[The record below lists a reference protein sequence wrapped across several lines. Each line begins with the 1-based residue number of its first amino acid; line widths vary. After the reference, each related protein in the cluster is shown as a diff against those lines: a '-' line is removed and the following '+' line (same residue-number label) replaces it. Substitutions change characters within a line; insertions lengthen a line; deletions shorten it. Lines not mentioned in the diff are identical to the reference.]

1 MHKVLIVDDEPMIRE
16 GLQTLVDWGKYGF
29 AVVGAASNGREAV
42 EKHAALGPDLILIDI
57 RMPGMDGLQAIEEI
71 RKTDAVCHFLILSGY
86 AEFDY
91 AKQAIAHNVDG
102 YILKPIDED
111 ELESYVERIST
122 RLQKQSEQQLNAEQS
137 TMLLREEM
145 LQQLAAGKLDPNLS
159 STQELKTLLGA
170 PAKYYQLLLIELYSR
185 EHSLTMN
192 ATLKKKLAEIVEQK
206 QLGFVFSAEPYVG
219 VLLKDFLLQNGSR
232 EQMKQ
237 WIEECCGAR
246 VRFAAAASD
255 SVRDPGELQN
265 WTPAVRGLLKQ
276 RFMLQG
282 QQIHLASLF
291 LHGKQSEQPIQSEAP
306 SIDSLAQK
314 LYYMLDIGSKDGVDK
329 ALQEASEHICAYDI
343 SEQFVKSSW
352 AQLLTIVLNKATASN
367 PGVSV
372 QEDLSMVT
380 ALYLAHHY
388 DEMIDQLRK
397 RLSDLAAKIGKSD
410 SLSVMKQMTDFIERH
425 YSENIKLETL
435 ADLFNYN
442 SGYLGKMFKNYTGEH
457 FNTYL
462 DQVRIQHAI
471 ELLQEGLKVHQVS
484 ERVGYANVD
493 YFHSKFK
500 KYKGVSP
507 SSFKSVSGKP
517 ASE

>member
-1 MHKVLIVDDEPMIRE
+1 LHKVLIVDDEPMIRE
-16 GLQTLVDWGKYGF
+16 GLQTLVDWSKYGF
-29 AVVGAASNGREAV
+29 SVAGIASNGREAV
-42 EKHAALGPDLILIDI
+42 EKHAALDPDLILIDI

-71 RKTDAVCHFLILSGY
+71 RKTDTACHFLILSGY
-86 AEFDY
+86 AEFNY

-111 ELESYVERIST
+111 ELETYVERIGT
-122 RLQKQSEQQLNAEQS
+122 QLKKQSEQQLNTEQ
-137 TMLLREEM
+137 TTVLLREEM
-145 LQQLAAGKLDPNLS
+145 LQQLASGKLDPDLAGS
-159 STQELKTLLGA
+159 QELHSLLGA

-192 ATLKKKLAEIVEQK
+192 ATLKKKLADIIEKK
-206 QLGFVFSAEPYVG
+206 QLGWVFTAEPYVG
-219 VLLKDFLLQNGSR
+219 VLLKDYLLQNGSR
-232 EQMKQ
+232 EQMKL
-237 WIEECCGAR
+237 WIEECCGTR
-246 VRFAAAASD
+246 VRFAAAASEP
-255 SVRDPGELQN
+255 VREPLELQK
-265 WTPAVRGLLKQ
+265 WSPAVRSLLKQ

-282 QQIHLASLF
+282 QHIHSASLE
-291 LHGKQSEQPIQSEAP
+291 GNAKQAETERSDEL

-314 LYYMLDIGSKDGVDK
+314 LYYMLDIGSREGVIK
-329 ALQEASEHICAYDI
+329 ALDEASNQICAHDS
-343 SEQFVKSSW
+343 SEQAVKSSW
-352 AQLLTIVLNKATASN
+352 AQLVTIVLNKAAISN
-367 PGVSV
+367 PQVSI
-372 QEDLSMVT
+372 QEDLSMIT

-388 DEMIDQLRK
+388 NEMIDQLQK
-397 RLSDLAAKIGKSD
+397 RLTDLAAKIGKSD

-442 SGYLGKMFKNYTGEH
+442 SGYLGKMFKNFTGEH

-507 SSFKSVSGKP
+507 SSFKSVTGKST
-517 ASE
+517 SE

>member
-1 MHKVLIVDDEPMIRE
+1 MIVDDEPMIRE
-16 GLQTLVDWGKYGF
+16 GLQTLVDWNKYGF
-29 AVVGAASNGREAV
+29 TVVGIASNGREAV
-42 EKHAALGPDLILIDI
+42 EKHAALAPDLILIDI

-71 RKTDAVCHFLILSGY
+71 RKTDSVCHFLILSGY

-111 ELESYVERIST
+111 ELESYVERIAGQLKS
-122 RLQKQSEQQLNAEQS
+122 KSEQQQNTEQ
-137 TMLLREEM
+137 TNVLLREEM
-145 LQQLAAGKLDPNLS
+145 LQQLAAGKLDPDLAGS
-159 STQELKTLLGA
+159 QDLKSLLGE

-192 ATLKKKLAEIVEQK
+192 ATLKKKLADIVTQK
-206 QLGFVFSAEPYVG
+206 QIGWAFSAEPYVG
-219 VLLKDFLLQNGSR
+219 ILLKDYLLQNGSQ
-232 EQMKQ
+232 EQMKL
-237 WIEECCGAR
+237 WIEECCGTK
-246 VRFAAAASD
+246 VRFVAVASEPVREPKELML
-255 SVRDPGELQN
+255 SVQS
-265 WTPAVRGLLKQ
+265 VRGLLKQ

-282 QQIHLASLF
+282 QHIHFAAVSGEAKPLAP
-291 LHGKQSEQPIQSEAP
+291 KQEEEL
-306 SIDSLAQK
+306 SIETLAQK
-314 LYYMLDIGSKDGVDK
+314 LYYMIDIGSKDGVDK
-329 ALQEASEHICAYDI
+329 AIQEASDHICAHDTA
-343 SEQFVKSSW
+343 EQFVKSSW
-352 AQLLTIVLNKATASN
+352 AQLLTIVLNKATTSN
-367 PGVSV
+367 PQVSV
-372 QEDLSMVT
+372 QEDLSMIT

-388 DEMIDQLRK
+388 QEMIVQLQQ
-397 RLSDLAAKIGKSD
+397 RLSDLTVKIGKSD

-507 SSFKSVSGKP
+507 SSFKSISGKSV
-517 ASE
+517 SE

>member
-16 GLQTLVDWGKYGF
+16 GLQTLVDWNKYGF
-29 AVVGAASNGREAV
+29 SVVGIASNGREAV

-71 RKTDAVCHFLILSGY
+71 RKSDTVCHFLILSGY
-86 AEFDY
+86 AEFNY
-91 AKQAIAHNVDG
+91 AKQAIVHNVDG

-111 ELESYVERIST
+111 ELESYVERIET
-122 RLQKQSEQQLNAEQS
+122 QLKKKSEQQLNTEQ
-137 TMLLREEM
+137 TTVLLREEL
-145 LQQLAAGKLDPNLS
+145 LQRLASGNNDVSLADS
-159 STQELKTLLGA
+159 QELHSLLGA
-170 PAKYYQLLLIELYSR
+170 PAKYYQLLLIEFYSR

-192 ATLKKKLAEIVEQK
+192 ATLKKKLVDIIEQK
-206 QLGFVFSAEPYVG
+206 QLGWVFSAEPYVG
-219 VLLKDFLLQNGSR
+219 VLLKDYLLQNGSR

-237 WIEECCGAR
+237 WIEECCGTR
-246 VRFAAAASD
+246 VRFSAAASEP
-255 SVRDPGELQN
+255 VNDPLELQN
-265 WTPAVRGLLKQ
+265 WSMAVHGMLKQ

-282 QQIHLASLF
+282 QQIHIASLDAF
-291 LHGKQSEQPIQSEAP
+291 AKQEETEQSEEL

-314 LYYMLDIGSKDGVDK
+314 LYYMLDVGSKEGVEK
-329 ALQEASEHICAYDI
+329 VLNEASEQICAHDS

-352 AQLLTIVLNKATASN
+352 AQLLTLVLNKAAISN
-367 PGVSV
+367 PQVSV
-372 QEDLSMVT
+372 QDNLTMIT

-388 DEMIDQLRK
+388 NEMIDQLQERMT
-397 RLSDLAAKIGKSD
+397 DIAVKIGKSD
-410 SLSVMKQMTDFIERH
+410 SLSVMKQMTNFIERH
-425 YSENIKLETL
+425 YNENIKLETL

-442 SGYLGKMFKNYTGEH
+442 SGYLGKMFKNFTGEH

-507 SSFKSVSGKP
+507 SSFKSGSGKSS
-517 ASE
+517 SE

>member
-16 GLQTLVDWGKYGF
+16 GLQTLVDWNKYGF
-29 AVVGAASNGREAV
+29 SVVGIASNGREAV

-71 RKTDAVCHFLILSGY
+71 RKSDTVCHFLILSGY
-86 AEFDY
+86 AEFKY
-91 AKQAIAHNVDG
+91 AKQAIVHNVDG

-111 ELESYVERIST
+111 ELESYVERIET
-122 RLQKQSEQQLNAEQS
+122 QIRKQSEQQLNTEQ
-137 TMLLREEM
+137 TTVLLREEL
-145 LQQLAAGKLDPNLS
+145 LQRLASGKIDAILTDN
-159 STQELKTLLGA
+159 QEIHSLLGA

-192 ATLKKKLAEIVEQK
+192 ATLKKKLVDIIEQK
-206 QLGFVFSAEPYVG
+206 QLGWVFSAEPYVG
-219 VLLKDFLLQNGSR
+219 VLLKDYLLQNGSR

-237 WIEECCGAR
+237 WIEECCGTR
-246 VRFAAAASD
+246 VRFSAAASEP
-255 SVRDPGELQN
+255 VRDPLELQN
-265 WTPAVRGLLKQ
+265 WSEAVRGMLKQ

-282 QQIHLASLF
+282 QQIHLASSEAIAK
-291 LHGKQSEQPIQSEAP
+291 HTETEQSEEL
-306 SIDSLAQK
+306 SIVSLAQK
-314 LYYMLDIGSKDGVDK
+314 LYYMLDVGSKEGVEK
-329 ALQEASEHICAYDI
+329 VLNEASEQICAHDS

-352 AQLLTIVLNKATASN
+352 AQLLTLVLNKAAISN
-367 PGVSV
+367 PQVSV
-372 QEDLSMVT
+372 QDNLTMIT

-388 DEMIDQLRK
+388 NEMIDQLQERMT
-397 RLSDLAAKIGKSD
+397 DIAVKIGKSD
-410 SLSVMKQMTDFIERH
+410 SLSVMKQMTNFIERH
-425 YSENIKLETL
+425 YNENIKLETL

-442 SGYLGKMFKNYTGEH
+442 SGYLGKMFKNFTGEH

-507 SSFKSVSGKP
+507 SSFKSGSGKSS
-517 ASE
+517 SE

>member
-16 GLQTLVDWGKYGF
+16 GLQTLVDWSKYGF
-29 AVVGAASNGREAV
+29 SVAGIASNGREAV

-71 RKTDAVCHFLILSGY
+71 RKTDTACHFLILSGY
-86 AEFDY
+86 AEFNY

-111 ELESYVERIST
+111 ELESYVERIGT
-122 RLQKQSEQQLNAEQS
+122 QLKKQSEHQLNTEQT

-145 LQQLAAGKLDPNLS
+145 LQQLASGKSDPDLAGS
-159 STQELKTLLGA
+159 QELHSLLGA

-192 ATLKKKLAEIVEQK
+192 ATLKKKLAEIIEKK
-206 QLGFVFSAEPYVG
+206 QLGWVFTAEPYVG
-219 VLLKDFLLQNGSR
+219 VLLKDYLLQNGPR
-232 EQMKQ
+232 EQMKL
-237 WIEECCGAR
+237 WIEECCGTR
-246 VRFAAAASD
+246 VRFAAAASEP
-255 SVRDPGELQN
+255 VREPLELQK
-265 WTPAVRGLLKQ
+265 WSTAVRSLLKQ

-282 QQIHLASLF
+282 QHIHSASLE
-291 LHGKQSEQPIQSEAP
+291 GIARQAETGQSDGL

-314 LYYMLDIGSKDGVDK
+314 LYYMLDIGSREGVIK
-329 ALQEASEHICAYDI
+329 ALDEASGQICDHDS
-343 SEQFVKSSW
+343 SEQAVKSSW
-352 AQLLTIVLNKATASN
+352 AQLVTIVLNKAAISN
-367 PGVSV
+367 PQVSI
-372 QEDLSMVT
+372 QEDLSMIT

-388 DEMIDQLRK
+388 NEMIDQLQK
-397 RLSDLAAKIGKSD
+397 RLTDLAAKIGKSD

-442 SGYLGKMFKNYTGEH
+442 SGYLGKMFKNFTGEH

-507 SSFKSVSGKP
+507 SSFKSITGKSS
-517 ASE
+517 SE

>member
-1 MHKVLIVDDEPMIRE
+1 
-16 GLQTLVDWGKYGF
+16 
-29 AVVGAASNGREAV
+29 
-42 EKHAALGPDLILIDI
+42 
-57 RMPGMDGLQAIEEI
+57 
-71 RKTDAVCHFLILSGY
+71 
-86 AEFDY
+86 
-91 AKQAIAHNVDG
+91 
-102 YILKPIDED
+102 
-111 ELESYVERIST
+111 
-122 RLQKQSEQQLNAEQS
+122 
-137 TMLLREEM
+137 
-145 LQQLAAGKLDPNLS
+145 
-159 STQELKTLLGA
+159 
-170 PAKYYQLLLIELYSR
+170 
-185 EHSLTMN
+185 
-192 ATLKKKLAEIVEQK
+192 
-206 QLGFVFSAEPYVG
+206 
-219 VLLKDFLLQNGSR
+219 
-232 EQMKQ
+232 
-237 WIEECCGAR
+237 
-246 VRFAAAASD
+246 
-255 SVRDPGELQN
+255 
-265 WTPAVRGLLKQ
+265 
-276 RFMLQG
+276 MLQG
-282 QQIHLASLF
+282 QQIHLASVSDYD
-291 LHGKQSEQPIQSEAP
+291 KQSKESIHSEAP

-329 ALQEASEHICAYDI
+329 AIQEASDQICAYET
-343 SEQFVKSSW
+343 SEQSIKSSW
-352 AQLLTIVLNKATASN
+352 AQLLTIVLNKAAASS

-388 DEMIDQLRK
+388 NEMIEQLQK

-507 SSFKSVSGKP
+507 SSFKSISGKP

>member
-1 MHKVLIVDDEPMIRE
+1 LHKVLIVDDEPMIRE
-16 GLQTLVDWGKYGF
+16 GLQTLVDWQKHGF
-29 AVVGAASNGREAV
+29 NVVGVASNGREAV
-42 EKHAALGPDLILIDI
+42 EKHALLLPDLILIDI

-71 RKTDAVCHFLILSGY
+71 RKTDEVCHFLILSGY
-86 AEFDY
+86 AEFNY
-91 AKQAIAHNVDG
+91 AKQAIAHQVDG

-111 ELESYVERIST
+111 ELETYVERISSQ
-122 RLQKQSEQQLNAEQS
+122 LKQKSEQLLSTEQTS
-137 TMLLREEM
+137 QLLREEM
-145 LQQLAAGKLDPNLS
+145 LQQLATGKQLAETFGTNEPG
-159 STQELKTLLGA
+159 TLLGP
-170 PAKYYQLLLIELYSR
+170 PAKYYQLLLIELYSK

-192 ATLKKKLAEIVEQK
+192 ATLKKKLGEIIEQK
-206 QLGFVFSAEPYVG
+206 QLGWVFSAEPYVG
-219 VLLKDFLLQNGSR
+219 VLLKDYLLQNGSR
-232 EQMKQ
+232 EQMRQ
-237 WIEECCGAR
+237 WIEDCCGTR
-246 VRFAAAASD
+246 VRFAGAASEPVRELLELQQWAPV
-255 SVRDPGELQN
+255 VRDM
-265 WTPAVRGLLKQ
+265 LKQ

-282 QQIHLASLF
+282 QQIHMVSL
-291 LHGKQSEQPIQSEAP
+291 LSGSIQADPAKHEEL
-306 SIDSLAQK
+306 SIDAIAQK
-314 LYYMLDIGSKDGVDK
+314 LYYMLNIGSKDGVDK
-329 ALQEASEHICAYDI
+329 ALQEASAHICAVDT

-352 AQLLTIVLNKATASN
+352 AQLLSIVLNKAAISSQQ
-367 PGVSV
+367 VSV
-372 QEDLSMVT
+372 QEDLSIIT

-388 DEMIDQLRK
+388 DEMMVQLQK
-397 RLSDLAAKIGKSD
+397 RLQDLTEKLGKSD

-507 SSFKSVSGKP
+507 SSFKGSAGKS
-517 ASE
+517 ASD

>member
-1 MHKVLIVDDEPMIRE
+1 MHKILIVDDEPMIRE
-16 GLQTLVDWGKYGF
+16 GLQTLVDWNKYGF
-29 AVVGAASNGREAV
+29 KVVGIASNGREAV
-42 EKHAALGPDLILIDI
+42 EKHASLAPDLILIDI

-71 RKTDAVCHFLILSGY
+71 RKTDGICHFLILSGY
-86 AEFDY
+86 AEFNY

-111 ELESYVERIST
+111 ELESNIERIAGQ
-122 RLQKQSEQQLNAEQS
+122 LKNKSEQLQNSEQ
-137 TMLLREEM
+137 TTVLLREEM
-145 LQQLAAGKLDPNLS
+145 LQQLAAGKFDPEAAGS
-159 STQELKTLLGA
+159 QDLKALLGE

-192 ATLKKKLAEIVEQK
+192 ATLKKKLSEIVTQK
-206 QLGFVFSAEPYVG
+206 QIGWAFSAEPYVG
-219 VLLKDFLLQNGSR
+219 ILLKDYLLQDGSQ
-232 EQMKQ
+232 EQMKL
-237 WIEECCGAR
+237 WIEECCGPK
-246 VRFAAAASD
+246 VRFAAVASD
-255 SVRDPGELQN
+255 PVREPKELLHSVHS
-265 WTPAVRGLLKQ
+265 VRGLLKQ

-282 QQIHLASLF
+282 QHIHFTAESADA
-291 LHGKQSEQPIQSEAP
+291 KQPAPEQEEELPI
-306 SIDSLAQK
+306 DTLAQK
-314 LYYMLDIGSKDGVDK
+314 LYYMIDIGSKDGVDK
-329 ALQEASEHICAYDI
+329 AIQEASDQICARDM

-352 AQLLTIVLNKATASN
+352 AQLLTIVLNKATISN
-367 PGVSV
+367 PQVSM
-372 QEDLSMVT
+372 QEDLSLIT

-388 DEMIDQLRK
+388 QEMIVQLQQ
-397 RLSDLAAKIGKSD
+397 RLLDLTAKIGKSD

-435 ADLFNYN
+435 AELFNYN

-507 SSFKSVSGKP
+507 SSFKSISGK
-517 ASE
+517 SISD

>member
-16 GLQTLVDWGKYGF
+16 GLQTLVDWNKYGF
-29 AVVGAASNGREAV
+29 AVVGTASNGREAI
-42 EKHAALGPDLILIDI
+42 EKHAALTPDLILIDI

-71 RKTDAVCHFLILSGY
+71 RKKDAICHFLILSGY
-86 AEFDY
+86 AEFNY
-91 AKQAIAHNVDG
+91 AKQAIAHQVDG

-111 ELESYVERIST
+111 ELESYVERIASQLVSRT
-122 RLQKQSEQQLNAEQS
+122 EQKHNSEQ
-137 TMLLREEM
+137 TTVLLREEM
-145 LQQLAAGKLDPNLS
+145 LQQLAAGKLDAD
-159 STQELKTLLGA
+159 TARHAEFKALLGE
-170 PAKYYQLLLIELYSR
+170 PAKYYQMLLIELYSR

-192 ATLKKKLAEIVEQK
+192 ATLKKKLADRMSQK
-206 QLGFVFSAEPYVG
+206 QLGWAFSAEPYVG
-219 VLLKDFLLQNGSR
+219 LLLKDYLLQDGSR

-237 WIEECCGAR
+237 WIEECCGPK
-246 VRFAAAASD
+246 VRFAAVATEPVREPNELLASI
-255 SVRDPGELQN
+255 
-265 WTPAVRGLLKQ
+265 PAVRSLLKR

-282 QQIHLASLF
+282 QQIHLAGRAEEAVVSVSENREELSL
-291 LHGKQSEQPIQSEAP
+291 ET
-306 SIDSLAQK
+306 LAQK
-314 LYYMLDIGSKDGVDK
+314 LYYMIDIGNIEGTGK
-329 ALQEASEHICAYDI
+329 AIQDAADQICAYDA
-343 SEQFVKSSW
+343 SEQFIKSSW
-352 AQLLTIVLNKATASN
+352 AQLLTIVLNKAALSN
-367 PGVSV
+367 PQVSM
-372 QEDLSMVT
+372 QEDLSMIT
-380 ALYLAHHY
+380 ALYLAHHNQ
-388 DEMIDQLRK
+388 EMLVQLQQ
-397 RLSDLAAKIGKSD
+397 RLADLTAKIGKSD

-507 SSFKSVSGKP
+507 SSYKSISGKSQ
-517 ASE
+517 SE

>member
-16 GLQTLVDWGKYGF
+16 GLQTLVDWSKYGF
-29 AVVGAASNGREAV
+29 AVAGTASNGREAV
-42 EKHAALGPDLILIDI
+42 EKHGVLSPDLILIDI

-71 RKTDAVCHFLILSGY
+71 RKTDNSCHFLILSGY
-86 AEFDY
+86 AEFNY

-111 ELESYVERIST
+111 ELESYVERVSAQ
-122 RLQKQSEQQLNAEQS
+122 LQSQSEQRQNTEQS
-137 TMLLREEM
+137 VALLREEM
-145 LQQLAAGKLDPNLS
+145 LYQLSSGKLDANTANS
-159 STQELKTLLGA
+159 HELKTLLGE
-170 PAKYYQLLLIELYSR
+170 PAKYYQLMLIELYSR
-185 EHSLTMN
+185 EHSLTLN
-192 ATLKKKLAEIVEQK
+192 ATLKKKLTDIVEEK
-206 QLGFVFSAEPYVG
+206 QIGWVFSAEPYIG
-219 VLLKDFLLQNGSR
+219 ILLKDYMLQNGSR
-232 EQMKQ
+232 EQMKL
-237 WIEECCGAR
+237 WIEECCGTK
-246 VRFAAAASD
+246 VKFAAAASEP
-255 SVRDPGELQN
+255 VREPAELQK
-265 WTPAVRGLLKQ
+265 WSMPIHDLLKQ

-282 QQIHLASLF
+282 QFIHMASLAEER
-291 LHGKQSEQPIQSEAP
+291 QQAEAKLSNQL
-306 SIDSLAQK
+306 SIESLAQK
-314 LYYMLDIGSKDGVDK
+314 IYYMLDIGSKEGMDN
-329 ALQEASEHICAYDI
+329 AMQEASNQIIAYDC
-343 SEQFVKSSW
+343 SEPFVKSSW
-352 AQLLTIVLNKATASN
+352 AQLLTIVLNKAALSN
-367 PGVSV
+367 PQLSLH
-372 QEDLSMVT
+372 EDLSMIT

-388 DEMIDQLRK
+388 EEMIAQLQT
-397 RLSDLAAKIGKSD
+397 RLSELAMKTSKSD

-507 SSFKSVSGKP
+507 SSFKSISGRT
-517 ASE
+517 ALE

>member
-1 MHKVLIVDDEPMIRE
+1 LHKVLIVDDEPMIRE
-16 GLQTLVDWGKYGF
+16 GLQTLVDWSKYGF
-29 AVVGAASNGREAV
+29 SVAGIASNGREAV
-42 EKHAALGPDLILIDI
+42 EKHAALDPDLILIDI

-71 RKTDAVCHFLILSGY
+71 RKTDTACHFLILSGY
-86 AEFDY
+86 AEFNY

-111 ELESYVERIST
+111 ELETYVERIGT
-122 RLQKQSEQQLNAEQS
+122 QLKKQSEQQLNTEQ
-137 TMLLREEM
+137 TTVLLREEM
-145 LQQLAAGKLDPNLS
+145 LQQLASGKLDPDLAGS
-159 STQELKTLLGA
+159 QELHSLLGA

-192 ATLKKKLAEIVEQK
+192 ATLKKKLADIIEKK
-206 QLGFVFSAEPYVG
+206 QLGWVFTAEPYVG
-219 VLLKDFLLQNGSR
+219 VLLKDYLLQNGSR
-232 EQMKQ
+232 EQMKL
-237 WIEECCGAR
+237 WIEERCGTR
-246 VRFAAAASD
+246 VRFAAAASEP
-255 SVRDPGELQN
+255 VREPLELQK
-265 WTPAVRGLLKQ
+265 WSPAVRSLLKQ
-276 RFMLQG
+276 RFMLLG
-282 QQIHLASLF
+282 QHIHSASLE
-291 LHGKQSEQPIQSEAP
+291 GNAKQAETERSDEL
-306 SIDSLAQK
+306 SIDNLAQK
-314 LYYMLDIGSKDGVDK
+314 LYYMLDIGSREGVIK
-329 ALQEASEHICAYDI
+329 ALDEASNQICAHDS
-343 SEQFVKSSW
+343 SEQAVKSSW
-352 AQLLTIVLNKATASN
+352 AQLVTIVLNKAAISN
-367 PGVSV
+367 PQVSI
-372 QEDLSMVT
+372 QEDLSMIT

-388 DEMIDQLRK
+388 NEMIDQLQK
-397 RLSDLAAKIGKSD
+397 RLTDLAAKIGKSD

-442 SGYLGKMFKNYTGEH
+442 SGYLGKMFKNFTGEH

-507 SSFKSVSGKP
+507 SSFKSVTGKST
-517 ASE
+517 SE

>member
-16 GLQTLVDWGKYGF
+16 GLQTLVDWNKYGF
-29 AVVGAASNGREAV
+29 TVVGAGSNGKEAV
-42 EKHAALGPDLILIDI
+42 EKHAVLRPDLILIDI
-57 RMPGMDGLQAIEEI
+57 RMPGMDGLQAIEQI
-71 RKTDAVCHFLILSGY
+71 RKTDADCHFLILSGY

-111 ELESYVERIST
+111 ELESYVERIS
-122 RLQKQSEQQLNAEQS
+122 LQLKKQSEQQLNVEQS
-137 TMLLREEM
+137 TVLLREEM
-145 LQQLAAGKLDPNLS
+145 LQKLATGKLDS
-159 STQELKTLLGA
+159 GIAGSQELKLLLGA

-192 ATLKKKLAEIVEQK
+192 ATLKKKLADHIEQK
-206 QLGFVFSAEPYVG
+206 QLGWVFSAEPYVG

-237 WIEECCGAR
+237 WIEECCGTR
-246 VRFAAAASD
+246 VRFAAAASE
-255 SVRDPGELQN
+255 SVREPAELLK
-265 WTPAVRGLLKQ
+265 WTPAVRGLLKR

-282 QQIHLASLF
+282 QQIHLVSLSD
-291 LHGKQSEQPIQSEAP
+291 HDKQSEDAEKEAP

-314 LYYMLDIGSKDGVDK
+314 LFYMLDIGSKDGVDK
-329 ALQEASEHICAYDI
+329 ALQEASDQICAYET
-343 SEQFVKSSW
+343 SEQSIKSSW
-352 AQLLTIVLNKATASN
+352 AQLLTIVLNKATASS
-367 PGVSV
+367 PGISV
-372 QEDLSMVT
+372 QEDLSMIT

-388 DEMIDQLRK
+388 NEMIDQLQK

-471 ELLQEGLKVHQVS
+471 ELLQGGLKVHQVS

>member
-1 MHKVLIVDDEPMIRE
+1 MLIVDDEPMIRE
-16 GLQTLVDWGKYGF
+16 GLQTLVDWNKYGF
-29 AVVGAASNGREAV
+29 SVAGIASNGREAV
-42 EKHAALGPDLILIDI
+42 EKHAALVPDLILIDI

-71 RKTDAVCHFLILSGY
+71 RKTDTVCHFLILSGY
-86 AEFDY
+86 AEFNY

-111 ELESYVERIST
+111 ELESNVERIGT
-122 RLQKQSEQQLNAEQS
+122 QLKKQTEQQLNTEQ
-137 TMLLREEM
+137 TTVLLREEM
-145 LQQLAAGKLDPNLS
+145 LQQLASGKVDPNLAGS
-159 STQELKTLLGA
+159 QELHTLLGA

-192 ATLKKKLAEIVEQK
+192 ATLKKKLAEIIEKK
-206 QLGFVFSAEPYVG
+206 QLGWVFTAEPYIG
-219 VLLKDFLLQNGSR
+219 VLLKDYLLQNGSR
-232 EQMKQ
+232 EQMKL
-237 WIEECCGAR
+237 WIEECCGMR
-246 VRFAAAASD
+246 VRFAAAASEP
-255 SVRDPGELQN
+255 VRDPLELQK
-265 WTPAVRGLLKQ
+265 WSPAVRSLLKQ

-282 QQIHLASLF
+282 QHIHSASLE
-291 LHGKQSEQPIQSEAP
+291 GDAKQSGTGQGEEL

-314 LYYMLDIGSKDGVDK
+314 LYYMLDIGSREGVIK
-329 ALQEASEHICAYDI
+329 ALDEASVQICAHDS
-343 SEQFVKSSW
+343 SEQAVKSGW
-352 AQLLTIVLNKATASN
+352 AQLVTIVLNKAAISN
-367 PGVSV
+367 SQVSV
-372 QEDLSMVT
+372 QEDLSMIT

-388 DEMIDQLRK
+388 NEMIDQLQM
-397 RLSDLAAKIGKSD
+397 RLTDLAARIGKSD
-410 SLSVMKQMTDFIERH
+410 SMSVMKQMTDFIERH

-442 SGYLGKMFKNYTGEH
+442 SGYLGKMFKNFTGEP

-471 ELLQEGLKVHQVS
+471 ELLKEGLKVHQVS

-517 ASE
+517 SSE